1 MFFAPTYCELKLI
14 ASVSVTVFPLEAIE
28 LLGRL
33 TAHCELYSVLEL
45 PNIAGIHAD
54 AASFNR
60 FNVAVERS

>member
-1 MFFAPTYCELKLI
+1 
-14 ASVSVTVFPLEAIE
+14 
-28 LLGRL
+28 
-33 TAHCELYSVLEL
+33 LYSVLEL